1 MPDPIIPPVT
11 PSPAP
16 PAGNVTPVT
25 PPVDLPVIPPVDP
38 PATPPVTPPVDPP
51 ADLPVTPPV
60 DPPPVDTLPAEPPP
74 ADPPPVDGIRVVP
87 KAAEYKLPD
96 GAPPELG
103 EFANKNDMTQI
114 QLDATVRQFGAILQG
129 TKAAEQASL
138 KNAGDAH
145 IKNWGENG
153 KFKLTLAK
161 RALQQN
167 DPNGEMAKALD
178 TSGYGNHP
186 AVLDFL
192 YTIGKSMEEGG
203 FLKSAAPRVPG
214 KKTLAQSMY
223 PDLPT
228 KEE

>member
-1 MPDPIIPPVT
+1 MPEPITPPVT

-16 PAGNVTPVT
+16 PAEPPVT
-25 PPVDLPVIPPVDP
+25 PPVETPPVE
-38 PATPPVTPPVDPP
+38 TPPVTPPAEPPP
-51 ADLPVTPPV
+51 AEPPVTPPV
-60 DPPPVDTLPAEPPP
+60 TPPAEPPP
-74 ADPPPVDGIRVVP
+74 AVTPPAEPPAEPPEGIRVVP
-87 KAAEYKLPD
+87 KATEYTLPD

-103 EFANKNDMTQI
+103 EFANKNDMTQV
-114 QLDATVRQFGAILQG
+114 QLDATVRQFGSILQG
-129 TKAAEQASL
+129 TKAAEQAAL

-167 DPNGEMAKALD
+167 DPKGEMAKALE

-228 KEE
+228 KET

>member
-1 MPDPIIPPVT
+1 MPEPTTPPVT
-11 PSPAP
+11 PSPD
-16 PAGNVTPVT
+16 
-25 PPVDLPVIPPVDP
+25 PPV
-38 PATPPVTPPVDPP
+38 TPPVTPPVDSP
-51 ADLPVTPPV
+51 PVTPPV
-60 DPPPVDTLPAEPPP
+60 DPPPVDPPPVTPPVTPPVDSPPVEPPPAEPPP
-74 ADPPPVDGIRVVP
+74 AEPPANQPPADTRVVP
-87 KAAEYKLPD
+87 KATEYKLPD
-96 GAPPELG
+96 GAPSELG
-103 EFANKNDMTQI
+103 EFANKNDMTQV

-138 KNAGDAH
+138 KTAGDAH

-167 DPNGEMAKALD
+167 DPEGTMAKALE

-192 YTIGKSMEEGG
+192 HTIGKSMEEGG
-203 FLKSAAPRVPG
+203 FLKSAVNAPPG

-228 KEE
+228 KDG